1 MLYLNETEI
10 ESLVKMPDVMRVVED
25 CFRLQGQGKA
35 TNQPRRR
42 VYVPDGMMHVMF
54 ASLMRENEGYL
65 GLKTY
70 TAFPGIGVRFIFL
83 LWDANS
89 SELLSLME
97 ANLLGQL
104 RTGAASGIAAKY
116 MANESIE
123 EAGLI
128 GTGRQA
134 GTQLEAICL
143 ARNIK
148 NFKPN
153 VIFNA
158 LHGQFGEDGYIQTIL
173 ERFKIPYTHSG
184 VIASSIA
191 MDKEISK
198 KIFIKNKINT
208 PKFFTYSYD
217 VKNED
222 LIKKIKK
229 KLRFPVVVKPL
240 NEGSSVNVYICNEK
254 NIIKILNSIKQ
265 YKKVMIEEFI
275 GGREI
280 QVAIMGNK
288 KLGAIELKPKRK
300 FYDYQAKYNSSAKT
314 EHIIPVDLPKGKM
327 DIVMNMAYKAHK
339 VIGCM
344 GVTRSDFKF
353 FNNKFYLL
361 EINTQ
366 PGMTKLSLVPEI
378 AAYRGIS
385 FLELIEWIMQ
395 DASKKK

>member
-1 MLYLNETEI
+1 MKKKILIISGGISKERLI
-10 ESLVKMPDVMRVVED
+10 SLDT
-25 CFRLQGQGKA
+25 GQ
-35 TNQPRRR
+35 Q
-42 VYVPDGMMHVMF
+42 V
-54 ASLMRENEGYL
+54 
-65 GLKTY
+65 
-70 TAFPGIGVRFIFL
+70 
-83 LWDANS
+83 
-89 SELLSLME
+89 
-97 ANLLGQL
+97 
-104 RTGAASGIAAKY
+104 
-116 MANESIE
+116 ANELKKNGYRVKITEPDNS
-123 EAGLI
+123 L
-128 GTGRQA
+128 QK
-134 GTQLEAICL
+134 
-143 ARNIK
+143 NIRF
-148 NFKPN
+148 FKPN

-217 VKNED
+217 FKNKE

-229 KLRFPVVVKPL
+229 KLKFPVIVKPL

-275 GGREI
+275 SGREI

-327 DIVMNMAYKAHK
+327 DIVMNMAYKAHQM
-339 VIGCM
+339 IGCQ

-353 FNNKFYLL
+353 FNDKFYLL

-378 AAYRGIS
+378 AAYRNIS
-385 FLELIEWIMQ
+385 FLELIEWIIQ